1 MPKRLV
7 DMQVEVWRRFEK
19 SRAWEGIL
27 DWRCLLLLG
36 LT

>member
-7 DMQVEVWRRFEK
+7 DMLLEVWRRSEK

-27 DWRCLLLLG
+27 DWRRLLLLG